1 MTTSELIEEF
11 ESSKILIDLRGKFEF
26 PETDWIPDEV
36 GNWLNDH
43 CTAIANDVTP
53 KMYLGRLMGRW
64 EYMFVEECD
73 GKKFLNGADRDYFE
87 YGGGSQWRVDPT
99 VVNLADFYQMIVNAE
114 ADEAFSESCFDEVF
128 G

>member
-26 PETDWIPDEV
+26 PETDWIPNEV

-43 CTAIANDVTP
+43 CSAIARGGLTP
-53 KMYLGRLMGRW
+53 KMYLGKLIGRW
-64 EYMFVEECD
+64 EYMFVEELD

-87 YGGGSQWRVDPT
+87 LGKGSKWRVDPT
-99 VVNLADFYQMIVNAE
+99 VVRLADFYQMIVNAE
-114 ADEAFSESCFDEVF
+114 AFPESYFDEVF